1 MRGNTQQGEM
11 VIKTVRPTWSREMS
25 MKVWA
30 KGTDYSLIYIMAP
43 EKDKGTTFLKRKK
56 EVWNWMPA
64 LERTIKL
71 PPSMMSQSWMGTDFT
86 NDDLVRESS
95 VVDDYTQTITG
106 DSTLL
111 GRLCYKIQL
120 IPKPEAAVVWVKV
133 NIFIDKKD
141 FLQMRS
147 EFFDEDGELINIMS
161 STEIKMLGG
170 RMLPSVFEMVPV
182 DKPGNKTMIIYKSLI
197 FDKPIDDSFFTT
209 QNLKQVK

>member
-1 MRGNTQQGEM
+1 M
-11 VIKTVRPTWSREMS
+11 VW
-25 MKVWA
+25 
-30 KGTDYSLIYIMAP
+30 G
-43 EKDKGTTFLKRKK
+43 
-56 EVWNWMPA
+56 
-64 LERTIKL
+64 
-71 PPSMMSQSWMGTDFT
+71 
-86 NDDLVRESS
+86 
-95 VVDDYTQTITG
+95 
-106 DSTLL
+106 
-111 GRLCYKIQL
+111 
-120 IPKPEAAVVWVKV
+120 KV

-161 STEIKMLGG
+161 SAEIKMLGG

>member
-86 NDDLVRESS
+86 NDDLVKEASIA
-95 VVDDYTQTITG
+95 DDFDSKILSDADIG
-106 DSTLL
+106 DRT
-111 GRLCYKIQL
+111 CWKIEL
-120 IPKPEAAVVWVKV
+120 IAKPDAAVVWNRIV
-133 NIFIDKKD
+133 IYIDKKD
-141 FLQMRS
+141 YLQMKS
-147 EFFDEDGELINIMS
+147 EFYDDENELVNVMTS
-161 STEIKMLGG
+161 SEIKEMGG
-170 RMLPSVFEMVPV
+170 RIIPTKLEMIPA
-182 DKPGNKTMIIYKSLI
+182 DKPGNKTIIEYRKLI
-197 FDKPIDDSFFTT
+197 FDKPIDDNFFTT
-209 QNLKQVK
+209 QQMKTLK

>member
-106 DSTLL
+106 DSTLQ
-111 GRLCYKIQL
+111 GRL
-120 IPKPEAAVVWVKV
+120 
-133 NIFIDKKD
+133 
-141 FLQMRS
+141 
-147 EFFDEDGELINIMS
+147 
-161 STEIKMLGG
+161 
-170 RMLPSVFEMVPV
+170 
-182 DKPGNKTMIIYKSLI
+182 
-197 FDKPIDDSFFTT
+197 
-209 QNLKQVK
+209 

>member
-1 MRGNTQQGEM
+1 M
-11 VIKTVRPTWSREMS
+11 VW
-25 MKVWA
+25 
-30 KGTDYSLIYIMAP
+30 G
-43 EKDKGTTFLKRKK
+43 
-56 EVWNWMPA
+56 
-64 LERTIKL
+64 
-71 PPSMMSQSWMGTDFT
+71 
-86 NDDLVRESS
+86 
-95 VVDDYTQTITG
+95 
-106 DSTLL
+106 
-111 GRLCYKIQL
+111 
-120 IPKPEAAVVWVKV
+120 KV